1 MFEHV
6 LELDHELVYI
16 LEGAINGGET
26 DVSHVIQ
33 LVEFL
38 NHFLSDDYS
47 RYFLL
52 ASLLAVLLNPVDQG
66 FHLLNTDR
74 TLLAGFLDP
83 GKDFF
88 AVKLFAAS
96 ILFDQERKGLLDSFV
111 GREPFA
117 ATETFTATPSAI
129 PLLIQAGIDNFI
141 L

>member
-1 MFEHV
+1 MLEHV

-47 RYFLL
+47 GHFLL

-66 FHLLNTDR
+66 FHFLNTDR

-83 GKDFF
+83 GENFL
-88 AVKLFAAS
+88 AVKLFTAP

-111 GREPFA
+111 GCEPLAAAETFA
-117 ATETFTATPSAI
+117 ATAGTI
-129 PLLIQAGIDNFI
+129 PLLIQAGIDNFV